1 MRLSSSSP
9 SSSPT
14 SSTMSSPDSS
24 PTLSHQMP
32 VKQRRRTGSFPSLAF
47 SAAWDIP
54 LKATPSPPSTSSS
67 TTSSASDICL
77 TPSES
82 SPHSIPRMA
91 DSSYASLSH
100 PDWPKSDTLSPVSS
114 SSCLTSPKVNVSAIS
129 GSQASCYI
137 SDEDLLDLAQL
148 PLYNDIRVP
157 DQYAM
162 YGYAGGLVARAE
174 EPREAPPMQ
183 VLGSHAH
190 VGTSS
195 IKKPVMPGKKRRR
208 SSPLKRKRLVLGMS
222 PIPELG
228 E

>member
-1 MRLSSSSP
+1 
-9 SSSPT
+9 
-14 SSTMSSPDSS
+14 
-24 PTLSHQMP
+24 
-32 VKQRRRTGSFPSLAF
+32 
-47 SAAWDIP
+47 
-54 LKATPSPPSTSSS
+54 
-67 TTSSASDICL
+67 
-77 TPSES
+77 
-82 SPHSIPRMA
+82 MA

-114 SSCLTSPKVNVSAIS
+114 SSCLASPKVNVSAIS

-162 YGYAGGLVARAE
+162 YGYGGAPAARAE
-174 EPREAPPMQ
+174 ELRVAPPMQ

-195 IKKPVMPGKKRRR
+195 MKKPVMLGKKRRR